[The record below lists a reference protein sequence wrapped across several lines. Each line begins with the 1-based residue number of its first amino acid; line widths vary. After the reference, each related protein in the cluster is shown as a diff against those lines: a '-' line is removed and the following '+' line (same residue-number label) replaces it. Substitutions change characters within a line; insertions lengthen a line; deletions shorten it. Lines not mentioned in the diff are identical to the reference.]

1 MDVGT
6 QPKTAKAPKNNTHKK
21 FAPEC
26 PAPVMAENRKL
37 CTAGGKQLR

>member
-1 MDVGT
+1 MDVGK
-6 QPKTAKAPKNNTHKK
+6 QPQTSKNNTQKK

-37 CTAGGKQLR
+37 CTDGGKQLR